1 MASPTVP
8 YVLGGTQTEQQRLA
22 AQAQGLENPTRWMLD
37 QINIKAG
44 IKAVDVG
51 CGPIGITNL
60 LSERVGADGLVVGVE
75 REPRFFGDGADRTDQ
90 SRPTKCAIR
99 EG

>member
-1 MASPTVP
+1 MASPTVR

-22 AQAQGLENPTRWMLD
+22 TQAEGLENAARWMLD
-37 QINIKAG
+37 QINIKPG

-60 LSERVGADGLVVGVE
+60 LSERVGADGLVIGVE
-75 REPRFFGDGADRTDQ
+75 REPRFLEMARTP
-90 SRPTKCAIR
+90 SCIVRA
-99 EG
+99 